1 MARIKRFGI
10 LRMSSFMGLYS
21 VFIGLIFALLA
32 GLLFSIISSIFA
44 SGGDYVIQ
52 NGGPAEL
59 ANSGIGNPLSF
70 SWFYLV
76 LFPIIF
82 GAFGFVSGL
91 ILTPIINLTLKA
103 IGGIDLDLDFQEYHQ
118 QPQQVYRPSPP
129 PQYSQQQSR
138 Y

>member
-21 VFIGLIFALLA
+21 VFIGLIFALLIGMLVSMIFGGA
-32 GLLFSIISSIFA
+32 STELGVGSAVNTSLF
-44 SGGDYVIQ
+44 D
-52 NGGPAEL
+52 
-59 ANSGIGNPLSF
+59 F
-70 SWFYLV
+70 SWFNLV
-76 LFPIIF
+76 LFPLIF
-82 GAFGFVSGL
+82 GAMGFVSGL
-91 ILTPIINLTLKA
+91 ILTPIINLTLKV

-129 PQYSQQQSR
+129 SQYPPQQSR

>member
-21 VFIGLIFALLA
+21 VFIGLIFALLIGMLVSMIFGGA
-32 GLLFSIISSIFA
+32 STELGVGSAVNTSLF
-44 SGGDYVIQ
+44 D
-52 NGGPAEL
+52 
-59 ANSGIGNPLSF
+59 F
-70 SWFYLV
+70 SWFNLV
-76 LFPIIF
+76 LFPLIF
-82 GAFGFVSGL
+82 GAMGFVSGL
-91 ILTPIINLTLKA
+91 ILTPIINLTLKV